1 MSTVKDIDSSL
12 TNTNDSRYL
21 TIETMN
27 IISSDTEINNNEHIV
42 NLTNK
47 LSIIL
52 KGIILPQSLR

>member
-1 MSTVKDIDSSL
+1 ML